1 MVQCP
6 DRIIASM
13 DTGVDDALA
22 LAYLLGS
29 ADECELG
36 GVIAGY
42 GNVDA
47 DTAYA
52 NTCAVLD
59 LFGRADIPVF
69 LGSEHPSWADAFI
82 PDAGCA
88 QFHGDD
94 GLGNTRLAGS
104 GALADGAGV
113 PGDDMSGDD
122 MSVDVPDEV
131 VSVGGYLAGD
141 VHAHPDDS

>member
-6 DRIIASM
+6 DRIIASI

-29 ADECELG
+29 TDECELG
-36 GVIAGY
+36 GVIASY

-47 DTAYA
+47 NTAYA

-69 LGSEHPSWADAFI
+69 LGSEHPSWLMRLFLMQGVPSSTGMMDWGI
-82 PDAGCA
+82 LGWQGP
-88 QFHGDD
+88 
-94 GLGNTRLAGS
+94 GLWLMELVCLVMICLWMCPMRLFLLAGIWR
-104 GALADGAGV
+104 GMFMLIRRWV
-113 PGDDMSGDD
+113 L
-122 MSVDVPDEV
+122 VLV
-131 VSVGGYLAGD
+131 
-141 VHAHPDDS
+141 

>member
-47 DTAYA
+47 NTAYA

-69 LGSEHPSWADAFI
+69 LGSEHPSWLMHLFLMQGVPSSMGMMDWGI
-82 PDAGCA
+82 LGWQGP
-88 QFHGDD
+88 
-94 GLGNTRLAGS
+94 GLWLMELVCLVMICLWMCPMRLFLLAGIWR
-104 GALADGAGV
+104 GMFMLIRRWV
-113 PGDDMSGDD
+113 L
-122 MSVDVPDEV
+122 VLV
-131 VSVGGYLAGD
+131 
-141 VHAHPDDS
+141 